1 VLTMKLRRQESGHR
15 HILHQ
20 PKPTDQK
27 KPKRWLDKV
36 LEAFRRDHTGAL
48 DEGLDMLYSR
58 LGLQGIEPTK
68 ADRLFTC
75 DFTVCTSDSFPRN
88 IFYAPNMDGQV
99 DPGEVVWFWVP
110 NHDADPNDETTTTDD
125 TTPKLIEGA
134 PVGGE
139 PGQSHEELARGGVGG
154 VDTDPQDAQ
163 VVEGG
168 GILS

>member
-1 VLTMKLRRQESGHR
+1 MKLRRQESGHR

-20 PKPTDQK
+20 PKPADQK

-36 LEAFRRDHTGAL
+36 LESFRRDHTGAL

-68 ADRLFTC
+68 ADRPFTC

-110 NHDADPNDETTTTDD
+110 ND
-125 TTPKLIEGA
+125 
-134 PVGGE
+134 
-139 PGQSHEELARGGVGG
+139 
-154 VDTDPQDAQ
+154 DTDPNETMEIGRASCRER
-163 VVEGG
+163 V
-168 GILS
+168 